1 MPNITL
7 SIPEDL
13 KKKLDSMPEINW
25 SEAMRIFLA
34 KRAKRLLLLR
44 KIDNLLENSEFTE
57 EDAERLG
64 ELAKKDRL
72 GELKSKGLI

>member
-7 SIPEDL
+7 SVPEDL

-25 SEAMRIFLA
+25 SESVREFLTR
-34 KRAKRLLLLR
+34 RAARLLLLKR
-44 KIDNLLENSEFTE
+44 IDQLLENSEFTE

-64 ELAKKDRL
+64 ELAKQHRL
-72 GELKSKGLI
+72 RELKSKGIL

>member
-7 SIPEDL
+7 SVPEDL

-25 SEAMRIFLA
+25 SESVREFLTR
-34 KRAKRLLLLR
+34 RAARLLLLKR
-44 KIDNLLENSEFTE
+44 IDKLLENSEFTE

-64 ELAKKDRL
+64 ELAKQHRL
-72 GELKSKGLI
+72 RELKSKGVL